1 MSLFES
7 IEKVK
12 LNNRQA
18 LQEVKDELI
27 QPSERKI
34 EGQKKIVSKAEKQ
47 ITRVKPGERVKQR
60 NIVKKFFS
68 TSDDPKVS
76 GDSSMRDIEGDPASK
91 KIRQE
96 IEKSTG
102 QKTREFTQKT
112 GVTVGNERLR
122 KDPLDTSVT
131 LPKTKHQKLRAQTT
145 GLQKKYQLKPDSRG
159 MVKPT
164 KAVVL
169 DRLTTNI
176 KKASTPPKPGA
187 KKDAVALQKFNQQ
200 IRKSKKYS
208 GNENAK
214 RVEKIVKRI
223 AKNQKI
229 DKTKAGLVQ
238 RMKDISYGKNPY
250 KKVFGSAN
258 LNLQKRYDKAM
269 LDMGGKTSERLK
281 PYQVKAIEREIAAKA
296 IKKPSK
302 TMTYLAPAGSGKPV
316 PLKTVQQQ
324 QQQQPQQGR
333 SRPNPNV
340 STETQQERARRL
352 RDRVNKGSGSRTT
365 NRHRTRTIYSPSKDE
380 LERIKSTLTKN
391 NRKSFG
397 DTLNKSRIL
406 TKVPEKEI
414 EKLTKVTQGNKLLNK
429 GFKSGTRGMTKANL
443 FTKLSRRIGTKGKI
457 GLALAGAALA
467 YQALKPKTK
476 TKTKTETPG
485 GGVPIPVNPSNFK
498 MVPASLKLGVK
509 QTKLPSPAIN
519 PSTNRQ
525 YTDAQG
531 GTSQN
536 KINRFVARSAQAK
549 R

>member
-1 MSLFES
+1 MSLFER
-7 IEKVK
+7 IKNKTITEVTDKEYK
-12 LNNRQA
+12 KA
-18 LQEVKDELI
+18 LQKDAEKSI
-27 QPSERKI
+27 SQ
-34 EGQKKIVSKAEKQ
+34 QKKLVKRAEQDPLLKV
-47 ITRVKPGERVKQR
+47 TKPKPGE
-60 NIVKKFFS
+60 VKKIKKIIKKFPGFDVS
-68 TSDDPKVS
+68 TGDDPKVS
-76 GDSSMRDIEGDPASK
+76 GTSSMRDIEGDPNSN
-91 KIRQE
+91 KIRKE

-102 QKTREFTQKT
+102 QKTRDFTQPSGT
-112 GVTVGNERLR
+112 VTPGNERLR
-122 KDPLDTSVT
+122 KDPLDSSITIKKPV
-131 LPKTKHQKLRAQTT
+131 TKHQKLRAQTT

-269 LDMGGKTSERLK
+269 LDMGGKTSKRLK
-281 PYQVKAIEREIAAKA
+281 PYEVKAIEREIAAKA

-324 QQQQPQQGR
+324 QQQQPQ
-333 SRPNPNV
+333 SRP
-340 STETQQERARRL
+340 STTTQQERARKL
-352 RDRVNKGSGSRTT
+352 RDRVNKG
-365 NRHRTRTIYSPSKDE
+365 NRRVFVNPSKKE
-380 LERIKSTLTKN
+380 IEKLTSTISTN
-391 NRKSFG
+391 TRKSFG
-397 DTLNKSRIL
+397 DTLNKSRVI
-406 TKVPEKEI
+406 TKIPEKEI

-429 GFKSGTRGMTKANL
+429 GFKTGTRGMTKANL
-443 FTKLSRRIGTKGKI
+443 FTKVSRRLGTKSKV

-467 YQALKPKTK
+467 YQAFKPNKTK
-476 TKTKTETPG
+476 TKTPPT
-485 GGVPIPVNPSNFK
+485 GGVPIPITSTPSKLLNAK
-498 MVPASLKLGVK
+498 ASLGTK
-509 QTKLPSPAIN
+509 QTKLPLDQRS
-519 PSTNRQ
+519 ST
-525 YTDAQG
+525 
-531 GTSQN
+531 QN
-536 KINRFVARSAQAK
+536 KVNRLVGGSALAK
-549 R
+549 N

>member
-27 QPSERKI
+27 QPSKGEIK
-34 EGQKKIVSKAEKQ
+34 GQKKLVKRVEKDPLLKV
-47 ITRVKPGERVKQR
+47 TKPKPGE
-60 NIVKKFFS
+60 VKKLKKIIKKFPGFDVP
-68 TSDDPKVS
+68 TGDDPKVS
-76 GDSSMRDIEGDPASK
+76 GTSSMRDIEGDPNAN
-91 KIRQE
+91 KIRKE

-102 QKTREFTQKT
+102 QKTRDFTQPSGT
-112 GVTVGNERLR
+112 VTPGNERLR
-122 KDPLDTSVT
+122 KDPLDSSITIKKPV
-131 LPKTKHQKLRAQTT
+131 TKHQKLRAQTT

-269 LDMGGKTSERLK
+269 LDMGGRTAKKTLK
-281 PYQVKAIEREIAAKA
+281 PYQVKAIQRDIAAKE
-296 IKKPSK
+296 IKKPTK

-316 PLKTVQQQ
+316 PLRTVQQQ
-324 QQQQPQQGR
+324 QQQQPQGGG

-340 STETQQERARRL
+340 STETQRERARKL
-352 RDRVNKGSGSRTT
+352 RDRVNKG
-365 NRHRTRTIYSPSKDE
+365 NRRVYVNPNRTRTLYTPSKDE
-380 LERIKSTLTKN
+380 LEKIKSTLTRN
-391 NRKSFG
+391 TRKSFG
-397 DTLNKSRIL
+397 DTL
-406 TKVPEKEI
+406 TKNQLYVPPTKELEKI
-414 EKLTKVTQGNKLLNK
+414 KVTQGNKLLNK
-429 GFKSGTRGMTKANL
+429 GFKTGTRGMTKANL
-443 FTKLSRRIGTKGKI
+443 FTKLSRRMGTKTKV

-467 YQALKPKTK
+467 YQAFKPNKTK
-476 TKTKTETPG
+476 TKTPPT
-485 GGVPIPVNPSNFK
+485 GGVPIPITSTPSKLLNAK
-498 MVPASLKLGVK
+498 ASLGTK
-509 QTKLPSPAIN
+509 QTKLPLDQRT
-519 PSTNRQ
+519 ST
-525 YTDAQG
+525 
-531 GTSQN
+531 QN
-536 KINRFVARSAQAK
+536 KVNRLVGGSALAK
-549 R
+549 S

>member
-27 QPSERKI
+27 QPSKGEIK
-34 EGQKKIVSKAEKQ
+34 GQKKLVKRVEKDPLLKV
-47 ITRVKPGERVKQR
+47 TKPKPGE
-60 NIVKKFFS
+60 VKKLKKIIKKFS
-68 TSDDPKVS
+68 GFDDPA
-76 GDSSMRDIEGDPASK
+76 GNQMRDIEGDKQSN
-91 KIRQE
+91 KIRKE

-131 LPKTKHQKLRAQTT
+131 LPKTKHEKLRAQTT

-269 LDMGGKTSERLK
+269 LDMGGRTSERLK
-281 PYQVKAIEREIAAKA
+281 PYQVKAIQRDIAAKE
-296 IKKPSK
+296 IKKPTK

-324 QQQQPQQGR
+324 QQQQPQ
-333 SRPNPNV
+333 SRP
-340 STETQQERARRL
+340 STTTQQERARKL
-352 RDRVNKGSGSRTT
+352 RDRVNKG
-365 NRHRTRTIYSPSKDE
+365 NRRVFVNPSKKE
-380 LERIKSTLTKN
+380 IEKLTSTISTN
-391 NRKSFG
+391 TRKSFG
-397 DTLNKSRIL
+397 DTLNKSRVI
-406 TKVPEKEI
+406 TKVPEKEL
-414 EKLTKVTQGNKLLNK
+414 EKLIPKGDKLTFGKGTINK
-429 GFKSGTRGMTKANL
+429 GFKTGTRGMTKANL
-443 FTKLSRRIGTKGKI
+443 FTKLSRRMGTKTKV

-467 YQALKPKTK
+467 YQAFKPNKTK
-476 TKTKTETPG
+476 TKTPPT
-485 GGVPIPVNPSNFK
+485 GGVPIPITSTPSKLLNAK
-498 MVPASLKLGVK
+498 ASLGTK
-509 QTKLPSPAIN
+509 QTKLPLDQRS
-519 PSTNRQ
+519 ST
-525 YTDAQG
+525 
-531 GTSQN
+531 QN
-536 KINRFVARSAQAK
+536 KVNRLVGGSALAK
-549 R
+549 S

>member
-27 QPSERKI
+27 QPSQRKI

-47 ITRVKPGERVKQR
+47 ITKPKPGEKKAARK
-60 NIVKKFFS
+60 IIKKFPGFDVP

-76 GDSSMRDIEGDPASK
+76 GTSSMRDIEGDPNASK
-91 KIRQE
+91 IRKE

-102 QKTREFTQKT
+102 QKTRDFTQPSGT
-112 GVTVGNERLR
+112 VTPGNERLR

-131 LPKTKHQKLRAQTT
+131 LPKTKHEKLRAQTT

-238 RMKDISYGKNPY
+238 RMKDVAYGKNPY

-269 LDMGGKTSERLK
+269 LDMGGRTVRKTLK
-281 PYQVKAIEREIAAKA
+281 PYEVKAIEREIAAKA

-324 QQQQPQQGR
+324 QQQQPQGGG

-340 STETQQERARRL
+340 STETQRERARRL

-365 NRHRTRTIYSPSKDE
+365 NRHRTRTNYSPSKDE
-380 LERIKSTLTKN
+380 LEKIKSTLSRNT
-391 NRKSFG
+391 RKSFG
-397 DTLNKSRIL
+397 DTL
-406 TKVPEKEI
+406 TKNQLYVPPTKELEKI
-414 EKLTKVTQGNKLLNK
+414 KVTQGNKLLNK

-443 FTKLSRRIGTKGKI
+443 FTKLSRRMGTKTKV

-467 YQALKPKTK
+467 YQAFKPNKTK
-476 TKTKTETPG
+476 TKTPPT
-485 GGVPIPVNPSNFK
+485 GGVPIPTTSTPSKLLNAK
-498 MVPASLKLGVK
+498 ASLGTK
-509 QTKLPSPAIN
+509 QTKLPLDQRT
-519 PSTNRQ
+519 ST
-525 YTDAQG
+525 
-531 GTSQN
+531 QN
-536 KINRFVARSAQAK
+536 KVNRLVGGSALAK
-549 R
+549 S

>member
-27 QPSERKI
+27 QPSQRKI

-47 ITRVKPGERVKQR
+47 ITKPKPGEKKAARK
-60 NIVKKFFS
+60 IIKKFPGFDV
-68 TSDDPKVS
+68 SDDPA
-76 GDSSMRDIEGDPASK
+76 GNQMRDIEGDKQSN
-91 KIRQE
+91 KIRKE

-122 KDPLDTSVT
+122 KDPLDASITIKKPV
-131 LPKTKHQKLRAQTT
+131 TKHEKLRAQTT

-238 RMKDISYGKNPY
+238 RMKDVAYGKNPY

-269 LDMGGKTSERLK
+269 LDMGGRTVRKTLK
-281 PYQVKAIEREIAAKA
+281 PYEVKAIEREIAAKA

-324 QQQQPQQGR
+324 QQQQPQGGG

-340 STETQQERARRL
+340 STETQRERARRL

-365 NRHRTRTIYSPSKDE
+365 NRHRTRTNYSPSKEE
-380 LERIKSTLTKN
+380 LEKIKSTLSRNT
-391 NRKSFG
+391 RKSFG
-397 DTLNKSRIL
+397 DTL
-406 TKVPEKEI
+406 TKNQLYVPPTKELEKI
-414 EKLTKVTQGNKLLNK
+414 KVTQGNKLLNK

-443 FTKLSRRIGTKGKI
+443 FTKLSRRMGTKTKV

-467 YQALKPKTK
+467 YQAFKPNKTK
-476 TKTKTETPG
+476 TKTPPT
-485 GGVPIPVNPSNFK
+485 GGVPIPTTSTPSKLLNAK
-498 MVPASLKLGVK
+498 ASLGTK
-509 QTKLPSPAIN
+509 QTKLPLDQRT
-519 PSTNRQ
+519 ST
-525 YTDAQG
+525 
-531 GTSQN
+531 QN
-536 KINRFVARSAQAK
+536 KVNRLVGGSALAK
-549 R
+549 S

>member
-1 MSLFES
+1 
-7 IEKVK
+7 
-12 LNNRQA
+12 
-18 LQEVKDELI
+18 
-27 QPSERKI
+27 
-34 EGQKKIVSKAEKQ
+34 
-47 ITRVKPGERVKQR
+47 
-60 NIVKKFFS
+60 
-68 TSDDPKVS
+68 
-76 GDSSMRDIEGDPASK
+76 
-91 KIRQE
+91 
-96 IEKSTG
+96 
-102 QKTREFTQKT
+102 
-112 GVTVGNERLR
+112 
-122 KDPLDTSVT
+122 
-131 LPKTKHQKLRAQTT
+131 
-145 GLQKKYQLKPDSRG
+145 

-187 KKDAVALQKFNQQ
+187 KKDAVALKKFNQQ

-269 LDMGGKTSERLK
+269 LDMGGKTSKRLK
-281 PYQVKAIEREIAAKA
+281 PYEVKAIEREIAAKE
-296 IKKPSK
+296 IKKPTK

-324 QQQQPQQGR
+324 QQQQPQQGS

-340 STETQQERARRL
+340 STETQRERARRL

-414 EKLTKVTQGNKLLNK
+414 EKLTTVTQGNKLLNK

-443 FTKLSRRIGTKGKI
+443 FTKLSRRMGTKTKV

-476 TKTKTETPG
+476 TKTKTQTPPT

-498 MVPASLKLGVK
+498 MVPASLKFGVK
-509 QTKLPSPAIN
+509 PTKLPLNQS
-519 PSTNRQ
+519 ST
-525 YTDAQG
+525 T
-531 GTSQN
+531 QN
-536 KINRFVARSAQAK
+536 KVNRFVAGSTLAK

>member
-27 QPSERKI
+27 QPSDRKI

-68 TSDDPKVS
+68 TADDPKVS

-102 QKTREFTQKT
+102 QKTRDFTQPSGT
-112 GVTVGNERLR
+112 VTPGNERLR
-122 KDPLDTSVT
+122 KDPLDTSITIKKPV
-131 LPKTKHQKLRAQTT
+131 TKHEKLRAQTT
-145 GLQKKYQLKPDSRG
+145 ALQKKYQLKPDSRG

-187 KKDAVALQKFNQQ
+187 KKDAAALQKFNQQ

-269 LDMGGKTSERLK
+269 LDMGGRTAKKTLK
-281 PYQVKAIEREIAAKA
+281 PYQVKAIQRDIAAKE
-296 IKKPSK
+296 IKKPTK

-324 QQQQPQQGR
+324 QQQQPQ
-333 SRPNPNV
+333 SRP
-340 STETQQERARRL
+340 STTTQQERARKL
-352 RDRVNKGSGSRTT
+352 RDRVNKG
-365 NRHRTRTIYSPSKDE
+365 NRRVFVNPSKKE
-380 LERIKSTLTKN
+380 IEKLTSTISTN
-391 NRKSFG
+391 TRKSFG
-397 DTLNKSRIL
+397 DTLNKSRVI
-406 TKVPEKEI
+406 TKVPEKEL
-414 EKLTKVTQGNKLLNK
+414 EKLIPKGDKLTFGKGTINK
-429 GFKSGTRGMTKANL
+429 GFKTGTRGMTKANL
-443 FTKLSRRIGTKGKI
+443 FTKLSRRMGTKTKV

-467 YQALKPKTK
+467 YQAFKPNKTK
-476 TKTKTETPG
+476 TKTPPT
-485 GGVPIPVNPSNFK
+485 GGVPIPITSTPSKLLNAK
-498 MVPASLKLGVK
+498 ASLGTK
-509 QTKLPSPAIN
+509 QTKLPLDQRS
-519 PSTNRQ
+519 ST
-525 YTDAQG
+525 
-531 GTSQN
+531 QN
-536 KINRFVARSAQAK
+536 KVNRLVGGSALAK
-549 R
+549 S

>member
-1 MSLFES
+1 MSQFES
-7 IEKVK
+7 IDKVLK
-12 LNNRQA
+12 KGRLD
-18 LQEVKDELI
+18 LQEK
-27 QPSERKI
+27 
-34 EGQKKIVSKAEKQ
+34 
-47 ITRVKPGERVKQR
+47 
-60 NIVKKFFS
+60 KKFSSSASSGNNNSNSNIS
-68 TSDDPKVS
+68 TSRRRIKKAISDLEATQPGFDDLNVADDPKVS
-76 GDSSMRDIEGDPASK
+76 GDSSMRDIERDPSSK

-112 GVTVGNERLR
+112 GVTAGNERLR
-122 KDPLDTSVT
+122 KDPLDTSITIKKPV
-131 LPKTKHQKLRAQTT
+131 TKHEKLRAQTT

-269 LDMGGKTSERLK
+269 LDMGGRTSERLK
-281 PYQVKAIEREIAAKA
+281 PYQVKAIQRDIAAKE
-296 IKKPSK
+296 IKKPTK

-324 QQQQPQQGR
+324 QQQQPQ
-333 SRPNPNV
+333 SRP
-340 STETQQERARRL
+340 STTTQQERARKL
-352 RDRVNKGSGSRTT
+352 RDRVNKG
-365 NRHRTRTIYSPSKDE
+365 NRRVFVNPSKKE
-380 LERIKSTLTKN
+380 IEKLTSTISTN
-391 NRKSFG
+391 TRKSFG
-397 DTLNKSRIL
+397 DTLNKSRVI
-406 TKVPEKEI
+406 TKVPDKEL
-414 EKLTKVTQGNKLLNK
+414 EKLIPKGDKLTFGKGTINK
-429 GFKSGTRGMTKANL
+429 GFKTGTRGMTKANL
-443 FTKLSRRIGTKGKI
+443 FTKLSRRLGTKTKV

-467 YQALKPKTK
+467 YQAFKPNKTK
-476 TKTKTETPG
+476 TKTPPT
-485 GGVPIPVNPSNFK
+485 GGVPIPTTSTPSKLLNAK
-498 MVPASLKLGVK
+498 ASLGTK
-509 QTKLPSPAIN
+509 QTKLPLDQRT
-519 PSTNRQ
+519 ST
-525 YTDAQG
+525 
-531 GTSQN
+531 QN
-536 KINRFVARSAQAK
+536 KVNRLVGGSALAK
-549 R
+549 S

>member
-27 QPSERKI
+27 QPSDRKI

-47 ITRVKPGERVKQR
+47 ITKPKPGEKKAARK
-60 NIVKKFFS
+60 IIKKFPGFDV
-68 TSDDPKVS
+68 SDDPA
-76 GDSSMRDIEGDPASK
+76 GNQMRDIEGDKQSN
-91 KIRQE
+91 KIRKE

-112 GVTVGNERLR
+112 GVTAGNERLR

-131 LPKTKHQKLRAQTT
+131 LPKTKHEKLRAQTT

-187 KKDAVALQKFNQQ
+187 KKDAAALKKFNQQ

-238 RMKDISYGKNPY
+238 RMKDVAYGKNPY

-269 LDMGGKTSERLK
+269 LDMGGRTAKKTLK

-324 QQQQPQQGR
+324 QQQQPQ
-333 SRPNPNV
+333 S
-340 STETQQERARRL
+340 STSTLTQRERARRL

-365 NRHRTRTIYSPSKDE
+365 NRHRTRTNYSPSKEE
-380 LERIKSTLTKN
+380 LEKIKSTLSRNT
-391 NRKSFG
+391 RKSFG
-397 DTLNKSRIL
+397 DTL
-406 TKVPEKEI
+406 TKNQLYVPPTKELEKI
-414 EKLTKVTQGNKLLNK
+414 KVTQGNKLLNK

-443 FTKLSRRIGTKGKI
+443 FTKLSRRMGTKTKV

-467 YQALKPKTK
+467 YQAFKPNKTK
-476 TKTKTETPG
+476 TKTPPT
-485 GGVPIPVNPSNFK
+485 GGVPIPTTSTPSKLLNAK
-498 MVPASLKLGVK
+498 ASLGTK
-509 QTKLPSPAIN
+509 QTKLPLDQRT
-519 PSTNRQ
+519 ST
-525 YTDAQG
+525 
-531 GTSQN
+531 QN
-536 KINRFVARSAQAK
+536 KVNRLVGGSALAK
-549 R
+549 S

>member
-68 TSDDPKVS
+68 TADDPKVS

-131 LPKTKHQKLRAQTT
+131 LPKTKHEKLRAITT
-145 GLQKKYQLKPDSRG
+145 GRQKKYQLKPDSRG

-187 KKDAVALQKFNQQ
+187 KKDAVALKKFNQQ

-269 LDMGGKTSERLK
+269 LDMGGKTSKRLK
-281 PYQVKAIEREIAAKA
+281 PYEVKAIEREIAAKA

-302 TMTYLAPAGSGKPV
+302 TMTYLSPAGSGKPV

-324 QQQQPQQGR
+324 QQQQPQGGG

-340 STETQQERARRL
+340 STETQRERARRL
-352 RDRVNKGSGSRTT
+352 RDRVNKG
-365 NRHRTRTIYSPSKDE
+365 NRRVYVNPNRTRTLYTPSKDE
-380 LERIKSTLTKN
+380 LEKIKSTLTKN

-429 GFKSGTRGMTKANL
+429 GFKTGTRGMTKANL
-443 FTKLSRRIGTKGKI
+443 FTKLSRRLGTKTKI

-467 YQALKPKTK
+467 YQALKPNKTK
-476 TKTKTETPG
+476 TKTKTPGG
-485 GGVPIPVNPSNFK
+485 GGVPIPITSTPSKLLNAK
-498 MVPASLKLGVK
+498 ASLGTK
-509 QTKLPSPAIN
+509 QTKLPLDQRS
-519 PSTNRQ
+519 ST
-525 YTDAQG
+525 
-531 GTSQN
+531 QN
-536 KINRFVARSAQAK
+536 KVNRLVGGSALAK
-549 R
+549 S

>member
-27 QPSERKI
+27 QPSKGEIK
-34 EGQKKIVSKAEKQ
+34 GQKKLVKRVEKDPLLKV
-47 ITRVKPGERVKQR
+47 TKPKPGE
-60 NIVKKFFS
+60 VKKLKKIIKKFPGFDVP
-68 TSDDPKVS
+68 TGDDPKVS
-76 GDSSMRDIEGDPASK
+76 GTSSMRDIEGDPNAN
-91 KIRQE
+91 KIRKE

-102 QKTREFTQKT
+102 QKTRDFTQPSGT
-112 GVTVGNERLR
+112 VTPGNERLR
-122 KDPLDTSVT
+122 KDPLDSSITIKKPV
-131 LPKTKHQKLRAQTT
+131 TKHQKLRAQTT

-269 LDMGGKTSERLK
+269 LDMGGRTAKKTLK
-281 PYQVKAIEREIAAKA
+281 PYQVKAIQRDIAAKE
-296 IKKPSK
+296 IKKPTK

-316 PLKTVQQQ
+316 PLRTVQQQ
-324 QQQQPQQGR
+324 QQQQPQGGG

-340 STETQQERARRL
+340 STETQRERARRL
-352 RDRVNKGSGSRTT
+352 RDRVNKGNRRVYVNT
-365 NRHRTRTIYSPSKDE
+365 NRTRTYTPSKDE
-380 LERIKSTLTKN
+380 LEKIKSTLTRN
-391 NRKSFG
+391 TRKSFG
-397 DTLNKSRIL
+397 DTL
-406 TKVPEKEI
+406 TKNQLYVPPTKEL
-414 EKLTKVTQGNKLLNK
+414 EKLKVTQGNKLLNK
-429 GFKSGTRGMTKANL
+429 GFKTGTRGMTKANL
-443 FTKLSRRIGTKGKI
+443 FTKLSRRMGTKTKV

-467 YQALKPKTK
+467 YQAFKPNKTK
-476 TKTKTETPG
+476 TKTPPT
-485 GGVPIPVNPSNFK
+485 GGVPIPITSTPSKLLNAK
-498 MVPASLKLGVK
+498 ASLGTK
-509 QTKLPSPAIN
+509 QTKLPLDQRS
-519 PSTNRQ
+519 ST
-525 YTDAQG
+525 
-531 GTSQN
+531 QN
-536 KINRFVARSAQAK
+536 KVNRLVGGSALAK
-549 R
+549 S

>member
-27 QPSERKI
+27 QPSKGEIKA
-34 EGQKKIVSKAEKQ
+34 QKKLVKRVEKDPLLKV
-47 ITRVKPGERVKQR
+47 TKPKPGE
-60 NIVKKFFS
+60 VKKLKKIIKKFPGFDV
-68 TSDDPKVS
+68 SDDPA
-76 GDSSMRDIEGDPASK
+76 GNQMRDIEGDKQSN
-91 KIRQE
+91 KIRKE

-131 LPKTKHQKLRAQTT
+131 LPKTKHEKLRAQTT

-269 LDMGGKTSERLK
+269 LDMGGRTSERLK
-281 PYQVKAIEREIAAKA
+281 PYQVKAIQRDIAAKE
-296 IKKPSK
+296 IKKPTK

-324 QQQQPQQGR
+324 QQQQPQQGS

-340 STETQQERARRL
+340 STETQRERARKL

-365 NRHRTRTIYSPSKDE
+365 NRHRTRTNYSPSKDE
-380 LERIKSTLTKN
+380 LEKIKSTLTKN

-397 DTLNKSRIL
+397 DTL
-406 TKVPEKEI
+406 TKNQLYVPPTKELEKI
-414 EKLTKVTQGNKLLNK
+414 KVTQGNKLIDK
-429 GFKSGTRGMTKANL
+429 GLKTGKRGMTKANL
-443 FTKLSRRIGTKGKI
+443 FTKLSRRMGTKTKV

-467 YQALKPKTK
+467 YQAFKPNKTK
-476 TKTKTETPG
+476 TKTPPT
-485 GGVPIPVNPSNFK
+485 GGVPIPITSTPSKLLNAK
-498 MVPASLKLGVK
+498 ASLGTK
-509 QTKLPSPAIN
+509 QTKLPLDQRS
-519 PSTNRQ
+519 ST
-525 YTDAQG
+525 
-531 GTSQN
+531 QN
-536 KINRFVARSAQAK
+536 KVNRLVGGSALAK
-549 R
+549 S

>member
-1 MSLFES
+1 MSLFER
-7 IEKVK
+7 IKNKTITEVTDKEYEKE
-12 LNNRQA
+12 
-18 LQEVKDELI
+18 LQKDAKKSVA
-27 QPSERKI
+27 Q
-34 EGQKKIVSKAEKQ
+34 QKKFVKRAEQDPLLKV
-47 ITRVKPGERVKQR
+47 TKPKPGE
-60 NIVKKFFS
+60 VKKIKKIIKKFPGFDVS
-68 TSDDPKVS
+68 TGDDPKVS

-91 KIRQE
+91 KIRNE

-112 GVTVGNERLR
+112 GVTAGNERLR
-122 KDPLDTSVT
+122 KDPLDTSITIKKPV
-131 LPKTKHQKLRAQTT
+131 TKHQKLRAQTT

-187 KKDAVALQKFNQQ
+187 KKDAVALKKFNQQ

-269 LDMGGKTSERLK
+269 LDMGGRTARKTLK
-281 PYQVKAIEREIAAKA
+281 PYEVQTLKRQIAAKE

-324 QQQQPQQGR
+324 QQQQPQ
-333 SRPNPNV
+333 S
-340 STETQQERARRL
+340 STSTLTQRERARRL
-352 RDRVNKGSGSRTT
+352 RDRVNKGRRRVFVNPSRKDIEKLTSTIST
-365 NRHRTRTIYSPSKDE
+365 N
-380 LERIKSTLTKN
+380 TK
-391 NRKSFG
+391 KSFG
-397 DTLNKSRIL
+397 DTLNKSRVI
-406 TKVPEKEI
+406 TKIPEKEI
-414 EKLTKVTQGNKLLNK
+414 EKLTKVTQGNKLVNQ
-429 GFKSGTRGMTKANL
+429 GFKTGKQGMKKLNL
-443 FTKLSRRIGTKGKI
+443 FTKLSRRMGTKTKV

-467 YQALKPKTK
+467 YQAFKPNKTK
-476 TKTKTETPG
+476 TKTPPT
-485 GGVPIPVNPSNFK
+485 GGVPIPTTSTPSKLLNAK
-498 MVPASLKLGVK
+498 ASLGTK
-509 QTKLPSPAIN
+509 QTKLPLDQRT
-519 PSTNRQ
+519 ST
-525 YTDAQG
+525 
-531 GTSQN
+531 QN
-536 KINRFVARSAQAK
+536 KVNRLVGGSALAK
-549 R
+549 S

>member
-27 QPSERKI
+27 QPSKGEIK
-34 EGQKKIVSKAEKQ
+34 GQKKLVKRVEKDPLLKV
-47 ITRVKPGERVKQR
+47 TKPKPGEVKQLKK
-60 NIVKKFFS
+60 IIKKFPGFDVP
-68 TSDDPKVS
+68 TGDDPKVS

-91 KIRQE
+91 KIRNE

-187 KKDAVALQKFNQQ
+187 KKDAVALKKFNQQ

-238 RMKDISYGKNPY
+238 RQKDIAYGKNPY
-250 KKVFGSAN
+250 KKVFGSTN

-324 QQQQPQQGR
+324 QQQQPQQG
-333 SRPNPNV
+333 PNV
-340 STETQQERARRL
+340 STETQRERARRL

-365 NRHRTRTIYSPSKDE
+365 NRHRTRTNYSPSKDE

-397 DTLNKSRIL
+397 DTLNKSRVI
-406 TKVPEKEI
+406 TQVPEKEI
-414 EKLTKVTQGNKLLNK
+414 AKKLTTVTQGNKLLNK
-429 GFKSGTRGMTKANL
+429 GFKTGTRGMTKANL
-443 FTKLSRRIGTKGKI
+443 FTKVSRRLGTKSKV
-457 GLALAGAALA
+457 GLALAGGLLL
-467 YQALKPKTK
+467 YQTLKPNKTK
-476 TKTKTETPG
+476 TKTKTPPT
-485 GGVPIPVNPSNFK
+485 GGVPIPTTSTPSKLLNAK
-498 MVPASLKLGVK
+498 ASLGTK
-509 QTKLPSPAIN
+509 QTKLPLDQRT
-519 PSTNRQ
+519 ST
-525 YTDAQG
+525 
-531 GTSQN
+531 QN
-536 KINRFVARSAQAK
+536 KVNRLVGGSALAK
-549 R
+549 S

>member
-27 QPSERKI
+27 QPSKGEIK
-34 EGQKKIVSKAEKQ
+34 GQKKLVKRVEKDPLLKV
-47 ITRVKPGERVKQR
+47 TKPKPGE
-60 NIVKKFFS
+60 VKKLKKIIKKFPGFDVP
-68 TSDDPKVS
+68 TGDDPKVS
-76 GDSSMRDIEGDPASK
+76 GTSSMRDIEGDPNAN
-91 KIRQE
+91 KIRKE

-102 QKTREFTQKT
+102 QKTRDFTQPSGT
-112 GVTVGNERLR
+112 VTPGNERLR
-122 KDPLDTSVT
+122 KDPLDSSITIKKPV
-131 LPKTKHQKLRAQTT
+131 TKHQKLRAQTT

-269 LDMGGKTSERLK
+269 LDMGGRTAKKTLK
-281 PYQVKAIEREIAAKA
+281 PYQVKAIQRDIAAKE
-296 IKKPSK
+296 IKKPTK

-324 QQQQPQQGR
+324 QQQQPQGGG

-340 STETQQERARRL
+340 STETQRERARRL
-352 RDRVNKGSGSRTT
+352 RDRVNKGNRRVYVNT
-365 NRHRTRTIYSPSKDE
+365 NRTRTYTPSKDE
-380 LERIKSTLTKN
+380 LEKIKSTLTRN
-391 NRKSFG
+391 TRKSFG
-397 DTLNKSRIL
+397 DTL
-406 TKVPEKEI
+406 TKNQLYVPPTKEL
-414 EKLTKVTQGNKLLNK
+414 EKLKVTQGNKLLNK
-429 GFKSGTRGMTKANL
+429 GFKTGTRGMTKANL
-443 FTKLSRRIGTKGKI
+443 FTKLSRRMGTKTKV

-467 YQALKPKTK
+467 YQAFKPNKTK
-476 TKTKTETPG
+476 TKTPPT
-485 GGVPIPVNPSNFK
+485 GGVPIPITSTPSKLLNAK
-498 MVPASLKLGVK
+498 ASLGTK
-509 QTKLPSPAIN
+509 QTKLPLDQRT
-519 PSTNRQ
+519 ST
-525 YTDAQG
+525 
-531 GTSQN
+531 QN
-536 KINRFVARSAQAK
+536 KVNRLVGGSALAK
-549 R
+549 S

>member
-27 QPSERKI
+27 QPSQRKI

-47 ITRVKPGERVKQR
+47 ITKPKPGEKKAARK
-60 NIVKKFFS
+60 IIKKFPGFDV
-68 TSDDPKVS
+68 SDDPA
-76 GDSSMRDIEGDPASK
+76 GNQMRDIEGDKQSN
-91 KIRQE
+91 KIRKE

-112 GVTVGNERLR
+112 GVTAGNERLR

-131 LPKTKHQKLRAQTT
+131 LPKTKHEKLRAQTT

-238 RMKDISYGKNPY
+238 RMKDVAYGKNPY

-269 LDMGGKTSERLK
+269 LDMGGRTVRKTLK
-281 PYQVKAIEREIAAKA
+281 PYEVKAIEREIAAKA

-324 QQQQPQQGR
+324 QQQQPQGGG

-340 STETQQERARRL
+340 STETQRERARRL

-365 NRHRTRTIYSPSKDE
+365 NRHRTRTNYSPSKDE
-380 LERIKSTLTKN
+380 LEKIKSTLSRNT
-391 NRKSFG
+391 RKSFG
-397 DTLNKSRIL
+397 DTL
-406 TKVPEKEI
+406 TKNQLYVPPTKELEKI
-414 EKLTKVTQGNKLLNK
+414 KVTQGNKLLNK

-443 FTKLSRRIGTKGKI
+443 FTKLSRRMGTKTKV

-467 YQALKPKTK
+467 YQAFKPNKTK
-476 TKTKTETPG
+476 TKTPPT
-485 GGVPIPVNPSNFK
+485 GGVPIPTTSTPSKLLNAK
-498 MVPASLKLGVK
+498 ASLGTK
-509 QTKLPSPAIN
+509 QTKLPLDQRT
-519 PSTNRQ
+519 ST
-525 YTDAQG
+525 
-531 GTSQN
+531 QN
-536 KINRFVARSAQAK
+536 KVNRLVGGSALAK
-549 R
+549 S

>member
-27 QPSERKI
+27 QPSQRKI

-47 ITRVKPGERVKQR
+47 ITKPKPGEKKAARK
-60 NIVKKFFS
+60 IIKKFPGFDV
-68 TSDDPKVS
+68 SDDPA
-76 GDSSMRDIEGDPASK
+76 GNQMRDIEGDKQSN
-91 KIRQE
+91 KIRKE

-112 GVTVGNERLR
+112 GVTAGNERLR

-131 LPKTKHQKLRAQTT
+131 LPKTKHEKLRAQTT

-176 KKASTPPKPGA
+176 KRASTPPKPGA

-238 RMKDISYGKNPY
+238 RMKDVAYGKNPY

-269 LDMGGKTSERLK
+269 LDMGGRTVRKTLK
-281 PYQVKAIEREIAAKA
+281 PYEVKAIEREIAAKA

-324 QQQQPQQGR
+324 QQQQPQGGG

-340 STETQQERARRL
+340 STETQRERARRL

-365 NRHRTRTIYSPSKDE
+365 NRHRTRTNYSPSKDE
-380 LERIKSTLTKN
+380 LEKIKSTLSRNT
-391 NRKSFG
+391 RKSFG
-397 DTLNKSRIL
+397 DTL
-406 TKVPEKEI
+406 TKNQLYVPPTKELEKI
-414 EKLTKVTQGNKLLNK
+414 KVTQGNKLLNK

-443 FTKLSRRIGTKGKI
+443 FTKLSRRMGTKTKV

-467 YQALKPKTK
+467 YQAFKPNKTK
-476 TKTKTETPG
+476 TKTPPT
-485 GGVPIPVNPSNFK
+485 GGVPIPTTSTPSKLLNAK
-498 MVPASLKLGVK
+498 ASLGTK
-509 QTKLPSPAIN
+509 QTKLPLDQRT
-519 PSTNRQ
+519 ST
-525 YTDAQG
+525 
-531 GTSQN
+531 QN
-536 KINRFVARSAQAK
+536 KVNRLVGGSALAK
-549 R
+549 S

>member
-34 EGQKKIVSKAEKQ
+34 KGQKKIVSKAEKQ
-47 ITRVKPGERVKQR
+47 ITKPKPGEKKAARK
-60 NIVKKFFS
+60 IIKKFPGFDV
-68 TSDDPKVS
+68 SDDPA
-76 GDSSMRDIEGDPASK
+76 GNQMRDIEGDKQSN
-91 KIRQE
+91 KIRKE

-112 GVTVGNERLR
+112 GVTAGNERLR

-131 LPKTKHQKLRAQTT
+131 LPKTKHEKLRAQTT

-238 RMKDISYGKNPY
+238 RMKDVAYGKNPY

-269 LDMGGKTSERLK
+269 LDMGGRTVRKTLK
-281 PYQVKAIEREIAAKA
+281 PYEVKAIEREIAAKA

-324 QQQQPQQGR
+324 QQQQPQGGG

-340 STETQQERARRL
+340 STETQRERARRL

-365 NRHRTRTIYSPSKDE
+365 NRHRTRTNYSPSKDE
-380 LERIKSTLTKN
+380 LEKIKSTLSRNT
-391 NRKSFG
+391 RKSFG
-397 DTLNKSRIL
+397 DTL
-406 TKVPEKEI
+406 TKNQLYVPPTKELEKI
-414 EKLTKVTQGNKLLNK
+414 KVTQGNKLLNK

-443 FTKLSRRIGTKGKI
+443 FTKLSRRMGTKTKV

-467 YQALKPKTK
+467 YQAFKPNKTK
-476 TKTKTETPG
+476 TKTPPT
-485 GGVPIPVNPSNFK
+485 GGVPIPTTSTPSKLLNAR
-498 MVPASLKLGVK
+498 ASLGTK
-509 QTKLPSPAIN
+509 QTKLPLDQRT
-519 PSTNRQ
+519 ST
-525 YTDAQG
+525 
-531 GTSQN
+531 QN
-536 KINRFVARSAQAK
+536 KVNRLVGGSALAK
-549 R
+549 S

>member
-76 GDSSMRDIEGDPASK
+76 GDSSMRDIEGDKQSN

-96 IEKSTG
+96 IERSTG
-102 QKTREFTQKT
+102 QKTRDFTQPPGT
-112 GVTVGNERLR
+112 VTPGNERLR
-122 KDPLDTSVT
+122 KDPLDTSITKPV
-131 LPKTKHQKLRAQTT
+131 TKHQKLRAQTT

-238 RMKDISYGKNPY
+238 RQKDIAYGKNPY
-250 KKVFGSAN
+250 KKVFGSTN

-269 LDMGGKTSERLK
+269 LDMGGKTARKTLK
-281 PYQVKAIEREIAAKA
+281 PYEVQTLKRQIAAKE
-296 IKKPSK
+296 IKKPTK

-324 QQQQPQQGR
+324 QQQQPQ
-333 SRPNPNV
+333 SRP
-340 STETQQERARRL
+340 STTTQQERARKL
-352 RDRVNKGSGSRTT
+352 RDRVNKG
-365 NRHRTRTIYSPSKDE
+365 NRRVFVNPSKKE
-380 LERIKSTLTKN
+380 IEKLTSTISTNTK
-391 NRKSFG
+391 KSFG
-397 DTLNKSRIL
+397 DTL
-406 TKVPEKEI
+406 TKNRLYVPPTKELEKI
-414 EKLTKVTQGNKLLNK
+414 KVTQGNKLLNK

-498 MVPASLKLGVK
+498 MVPASLKFGVK

-536 KINRFVARSAQAK
+536 KINRFVARSTQAK

>member
-27 QPSERKI
+27 QPSQRKI

-47 ITRVKPGERVKQR
+47 ITKPKPGEKKAARK
-60 NIVKKFFS
+60 IIKKFPGFDV
-68 TSDDPKVS
+68 SDDPA
-76 GDSSMRDIEGDPASK
+76 GNQMRDIEGDKQSN
-91 KIRQE
+91 KIRKE

-112 GVTVGNERLR
+112 GVTAGNERLR

-131 LPKTKHQKLRAQTT
+131 LPKTKHEKLRAQTT

-238 RMKDISYGKNPY
+238 RMKDVAYGKNPY

-269 LDMGGKTSERLK
+269 LDMGGRKSERLK
-281 PYQVKAIEREIAAKA
+281 PYQVKAIQRDIAAKE
-296 IKKPSK
+296 IKKPTK

-324 QQQQPQQGR
+324 QQQQPQGGG

-340 STETQQERARRL
+340 STETQRERARRL

-365 NRHRTRTIYSPSKDE
+365 NRHRTRTNYSPSKDE
-380 LERIKSTLTKN
+380 LEKIKSTLSRNT
-391 NRKSFG
+391 RKSFG
-397 DTLNKSRIL
+397 DTLNKSRVI
-406 TKVPEKEI
+406 TQVPEKEI
-414 EKLTKVTQGNKLLNK
+414 AKKLTTVTQGNKLIDQ
-429 GFKSGTRGMTKANL
+429 GFKTGKRGMTKANL
-443 FTKLSRRIGTKGKI
+443 FTKLSRRMGTKTKV

-467 YQALKPKTK
+467 YQAFKPNKTK
-476 TKTKTETPG
+476 TKTPPT
-485 GGVPIPVNPSNFK
+485 GGVPIPTTSTPSKLLNAK
-498 MVPASLKLGVK
+498 ASLGTK
-509 QTKLPSPAIN
+509 QTKLPLDQRT
-519 PSTNRQ
+519 ST
-525 YTDAQG
+525 
-531 GTSQN
+531 QN
-536 KINRFVARSAQAK
+536 KVNRLVGGSALAK
-549 R
+549 S

>member
-27 QPSERKI
+27 QPSKGEIK
-34 EGQKKIVSKAEKQ
+34 GQKKLVKRAEQDPLLKV
-47 ITRVKPGERVKQR
+47 TKPKPGE
-60 NIVKKFFS
+60 VKKIKKIIKKFPGFDVS
-68 TSDDPKVS
+68 TGDDPKVS
-76 GDSSMRDIEGDPASK
+76 GTSSMRDIEGDPDSK

-102 QKTREFTQKT
+102 QKTRDFTQPSGT
-112 GVTVGNERLR
+112 VTPGNERLR
-122 KDPLDTSVT
+122 KDPLDTSVK
-131 LPKTKHQKLRAQTT
+131 LPKTKHEKLRAQTT

-176 KKASTPPKPGA
+176 KRASTPPKPGA
-187 KKDAVALQKFNQQ
+187 KKDAVALKKFNQQ

-238 RMKDISYGKNPY
+238 RMKDVAYGKNPY

-269 LDMGGKTSERLK
+269 LDMGGRTVRKTLK
-281 PYQVKAIEREIAAKA
+281 PYEVKAIEREIAAKA

-324 QQQQPQQGR
+324 QQQQPQGGG

-340 STETQQERARRL
+340 STETQRERARRL

-365 NRHRTRTIYSPSKDE
+365 NRHRTRTNYSPSKEE
-380 LERIKSTLTKN
+380 LEKIKSTLSRNT
-391 NRKSFG
+391 RKSFG
-397 DTLNKSRIL
+397 DTL
-406 TKVPEKEI
+406 TKNQLYVPPTKELEKI
-414 EKLTKVTQGNKLLNK
+414 KVTQGNKLLNK

-443 FTKLSRRIGTKGKI
+443 FTKLSRRMGTKTKV

-467 YQALKPKTK
+467 YQAFKPNKTK
-476 TKTKTETPG
+476 TKTPPT
-485 GGVPIPVNPSNFK
+485 GGVPIPTTSTPSKLLNAK
-498 MVPASLKLGVK
+498 ASLGTK
-509 QTKLPSPAIN
+509 QTKLPLDQRT
-519 PSTNRQ
+519 ST
-525 YTDAQG
+525 
-531 GTSQN
+531 QN
-536 KINRFVARSAQAK
+536 KVNRLVGGSALAK
-549 R
+549 S

>member
-1 MSLFES
+1 MSLFDS

-18 LQEVKDELI
+18 LQEVKDDMI
-27 QPSERKI
+27 QPSKRKI
-34 EGQKKIVSKAEKQ
+34 EGQKKIVSKTEKQ
-47 ITRVKPGERVKQR
+47 VTRVKPGERVKQR
-60 NIVKKFFS
+60 NIVKKFLNVA
-68 TSDDPKVS
+68 DDPKVS
-76 GDSSMRDIEGDPASK
+76 GESSMRDIESDKQSN

-96 IEKSTG
+96 IERSTG
-102 QKTREFTQKT
+102 QKTRDFTQKAGT
-112 GVTVGNERLR
+112 VTPGNEGLR
-122 KDPLDTSVT
+122 KDPLDSSIKTPV
-131 LPKTKHQKLRAQTT
+131 TKHQKLRAQTT

-164 KAVVL
+164 KAVVV

-187 KKDAVALQKFNQQ
+187 KKDAVALKKFNQQ

-214 RVEKIVKRI
+214 RVEKIVKRV

-238 RMKDISYGKNPY
+238 RMKDVSYGKNPY
-250 KKVFGSAN
+250 KKVFGSPN

-269 LDMGGKTSERLK
+269 LDMGGKTSKRLK
-281 PYQVKAIEREIAAKA
+281 PYEVKTLKRQIAAQP
-296 IKKPSK
+296 KPK
-302 TMTYLAPAGSGKPV
+302 TMTYLAPAGSGKPI

-324 QQQQPQQGR
+324 QQQQPQGGG
-333 SRPNPNV
+333 SRTRTKPEIIKP
-340 STETQQERARRL
+340 L
-352 RDRVNKGSGSRTT
+352 RDRVNKG
-365 NRHRTRTIYSPSKDE
+365 NRRVFVNPSK
-380 LERIKSTLTKN
+380 
-391 NRKSFG
+391 
-397 DTLNKSRIL
+397 
-406 TKVPEKEI
+406 KEI
-414 EKLTKVTQGNKLLNK
+414 EKLTSTINTNTKKSFSNTLNKSRVITKVPDKELEKLIPKGDKLTFGKGTINK
-429 GFKSGTRGMTKANL
+429 GFKTGTKGMTKANL
-443 FTKLSRRIGTKGKI
+443 FTKLSRRLGTKGKV

-467 YQALKPKTK
+467 YQAFKPNKTK
-476 TKTKTETPG
+476 TKTPPS

-498 MVPASLKLGVK
+498 MVPADLKLGIK

-519 PSTNRQ
+519 PSTNKQ
-525 YTDAQG
+525 FTDAQG

-536 KINRFVARSAQAK
+536 KVNRFIGRTAQSK

>member
-27 QPSERKI
+27 QPSQRKI

-47 ITRVKPGERVKQR
+47 ITKPKPGEKKAARK
-60 NIVKKFFS
+60 IIKKFPGFDV
-68 TSDDPKVS
+68 SDDPA
-76 GDSSMRDIEGDPASK
+76 GNQMRDIEGDKQSN
-91 KIRQE
+91 KIRKE

-112 GVTVGNERLR
+112 GVTAGNERLR

-131 LPKTKHQKLRAQTT
+131 LPKTKHEKLRAQTT

-238 RMKDISYGKNPY
+238 RMKDVAYGKNPY

-269 LDMGGKTSERLK
+269 LDMGGRTVRKTLK
-281 PYQVKAIEREIAAKA
+281 PYEVKAIEREIAAKA

-324 QQQQPQQGR
+324 QQQQPQGGG

-340 STETQQERARRL
+340 STETQRERARRL

-365 NRHRTRTIYSPSKDE
+365 NRHRTRTNYSPSKEE
-380 LERIKSTLTKN
+380 LEKIKSTLSRNT
-391 NRKSFG
+391 RKSFG
-397 DTLNKSRIL
+397 DTL
-406 TKVPEKEI
+406 TKNQLYVPPTKELEKI
-414 EKLTKVTQGNKLLNK
+414 KVTQGNKLLNK

-443 FTKLSRRIGTKGKI
+443 FTKLSRRMGTKTKV

-467 YQALKPKTK
+467 YQAFKPNKTK
-476 TKTKTETPG
+476 TKTPPT
-485 GGVPIPVNPSNFK
+485 GGVPIPTTSTPSKLLNAK
-498 MVPASLKLGVK
+498 ASLGTK
-509 QTKLPSPAIN
+509 QTKLPLDQRT
-519 PSTNRQ
+519 ST
-525 YTDAQG
+525 
-531 GTSQN
+531 QN
-536 KINRFVARSAQAK
+536 KVNRLVGGSALAK
-549 R
+549 S

>member
-27 QPSERKI
+27 QPSDRKI

-68 TSDDPKVS
+68 TGDDPKVS
-76 GDSSMRDIEGDPASK
+76 GDSSMRDIEGDPNAN
-91 KIRQE
+91 KIRKE

-102 QKTREFTQKT
+102 QKTRDFTQPSGT
-112 GVTVGNERLR
+112 VTPGNERLR
-122 KDPLDTSVT
+122 KDPLDSSITIKKPV
-131 LPKTKHQKLRAQTT
+131 TKHQKLRAQTT

-269 LDMGGKTSERLK
+269 LDMGGRTAKKTLK
-281 PYQVKAIEREIAAKA
+281 PYQVKAIQRDIAAKE
-296 IKKPSK
+296 IKKPTK

-316 PLKTVQQQ
+316 PLRTVQQQ
-324 QQQQPQQGR
+324 QQQQPQGGG

-340 STETQQERARRL
+340 STETQRERARRL
-352 RDRVNKGSGSRTT
+352 RDRVNKGNRRVYVNT
-365 NRHRTRTIYSPSKDE
+365 NRTRTYTPSKDE
-380 LERIKSTLTKN
+380 LEKIKSTLTRN
-391 NRKSFG
+391 TRKSFG
-397 DTLNKSRIL
+397 DTL
-406 TKVPEKEI
+406 TKNQLYVPPTKELEKI
-414 EKLTKVTQGNKLLNK
+414 KVTQGNKLLNK
-429 GFKSGTRGMTKANL
+429 GFKTGTRGMTKANL
-443 FTKLSRRIGTKGKI
+443 FTKLSRRMGTKTKV

-467 YQALKPKTK
+467 YQAFKPNKTK
-476 TKTKTETPG
+476 TKTPPT
-485 GGVPIPVNPSNFK
+485 GGVPIPITSTPSKLLNAK
-498 MVPASLKLGVK
+498 ASLGTK
-509 QTKLPSPAIN
+509 QTKLPLDQRS
-519 PSTNRQ
+519 ST
-525 YTDAQG
+525 
-531 GTSQN
+531 QN
-536 KINRFVARSAQAK
+536 KVNRLVGGSALAK
-549 R
+549 S

>member
-27 QPSERKI
+27 QPSQRKI

-47 ITRVKPGERVKQR
+47 ITKPKPGEKKAARK
-60 NIVKKFFS
+60 IIKKFPGFDV
-68 TSDDPKVS
+68 SDDPA
-76 GDSSMRDIEGDPASK
+76 GNQMRDIEGDKQSN
-91 KIRQE
+91 KIRKE

-112 GVTVGNERLR
+112 GVTAGNERLR

-131 LPKTKHQKLRAQTT
+131 LPKTKHEKLRAQTT

-238 RMKDISYGKNPY
+238 RMKDVAYGKNPY

-269 LDMGGKTSERLK
+269 LDMGGRTAKKTLK
-281 PYQVKAIEREIAAKA
+281 PYQVKAIQRDIAAKE
-296 IKKPSK
+296 IKKPTK

-324 QQQQPQQGR
+324 QQQQPQGGG

-340 STETQQERARRL
+340 STETQRERARRL

-365 NRHRTRTIYSPSKDE
+365 NRHRTRTNYSPSKEE
-380 LERIKSTLTKN
+380 LEKIKSTLTKN

-397 DTLNKSRIL
+397 DTL
-406 TKVPEKEI
+406 TKNQLYVPPTKEL
-414 EKLTKVTQGNKLLNK
+414 EKLKVTQNNKILNK
-429 GFKSGTRGMTKANL
+429 GFKTGTRGMTKANL
-443 FTKLSRRIGTKGKI
+443 FTKLSRRLGTKTKV

-467 YQALKPKTK
+467 YQAFKPNKTK
-476 TKTKTETPG
+476 TKTPPT
-485 GGVPIPVNPSNFK
+485 GGVPIPITSTPSKLLNAK
-498 MVPASLKLGVK
+498 ASLGTK
-509 QTKLPSPAIN
+509 QTKLPLDQRS
-519 PSTNRQ
+519 ST
-525 YTDAQG
+525 
-531 GTSQN
+531 QN
-536 KINRFVARSAQAK
+536 KVNRLVGGSALAK
-549 R
+549 S

>member
-1 MSLFES
+1 MSLFER
-7 IEKVK
+7 IKNKTITEVTDKEYEKE
-12 LNNRQA
+12 
-18 LQEVKDELI
+18 LQKDA
-27 QPSERKI
+27 
-34 EGQKKIVSKAEKQ
+34 KKSAAQQIKQVSKAEKQ

-68 TSDDPKVS
+68 TADDPKVS

-102 QKTREFTQKT
+102 QKTRDFTQPSGT
-112 GVTVGNERLR
+112 VTPGNERLR
-122 KDPLDTSVT
+122 KDPLDASITIKKPV
-131 LPKTKHQKLRAQTT
+131 TKHEKLRAQTT
-145 GLQKKYQLKPDSRG
+145 ALQKKYQLKPDSRG

-187 KKDAVALQKFNQQ
+187 KKDAAALQKFNQQ

-281 PYQVKAIEREIAAKA
+281 PYQVKAIQRDIAAKE
-296 IKKPSK
+296 IKKPTK

-324 QQQQPQQGR
+324 QQQQPQ

-340 STETQQERARRL
+340 STETQRERARRL
-352 RDRVNKGSGSRTT
+352 RDRVNKG
-365 NRHRTRTIYSPSKDE
+365 NRRVYVNPNRTRTYTPSKDE
-380 LERIKSTLTKN
+380 LEKIKSTLSRNT
-391 NRKSFG
+391 RKSFG
-397 DTLNKSRIL
+397 DTLNKSRVI
-406 TKVPEKEI
+406 TQVPEKEI
-414 EKLTKVTQGNKLLNK
+414 AKKLTTVTQGNKLLNK
-429 GFKSGTRGMTKANL
+429 GFKTGTRGMTKANL
-443 FTKLSRRIGTKGKI
+443 FTKLSRRMGTKTKV

-467 YQALKPKTK
+467 YQAFKPNKTK
-476 TKTKTETPG
+476 TKTPPT
-485 GGVPIPVNPSNFK
+485 GGVPIPITSTPSKLLNAK
-498 MVPASLKLGVK
+498 ASLGTK
-509 QTKLPSPAIN
+509 QTKLPLDQRS
-519 PSTNRQ
+519 ST
-525 YTDAQG
+525 
-531 GTSQN
+531 QN
-536 KINRFVARSAQAK
+536 KVNRLVGGSALAK
-549 R
+549 S

>member
-7 IEKVK
+7 IKKVK

-27 QPSERKI
+27 QPSKGEIK
-34 EGQKKIVSKAEKQ
+34 GQKKLVKRVEKDPLLKV
-47 ITRVKPGERVKQR
+47 TKPKPGE
-60 NIVKKFFS
+60 VKKLKKIIKKFPGFDV
-68 TSDDPKVS
+68 SDDPA
-76 GDSSMRDIEGDPASK
+76 GNQMRDIEGDKQSN
-91 KIRQE
+91 KIRKE

-112 GVTVGNERLR
+112 GVTAGNERLR

-131 LPKTKHQKLRAQTT
+131 LPKTKHEKLRAQTT

-269 LDMGGKTSERLK
+269 LDMGGRTSERLK
-281 PYQVKAIEREIAAKA
+281 PYQVKAIQRDIAAKE
-296 IKKPSK
+296 IKKPTK

-324 QQQQPQQGR
+324 QQQQPQ
-333 SRPNPNV
+333 SRP
-340 STETQQERARRL
+340 STTTQQERARKL
-352 RDRVNKGSGSRTT
+352 RDRVNKG
-365 NRHRTRTIYSPSKDE
+365 NRRVFVNPSKKE
-380 LERIKSTLTKN
+380 IEKLTSTISTN
-391 NRKSFG
+391 TRKSFG
-397 DTLNKSRIL
+397 DTLNKSRVI
-406 TKVPEKEI
+406 TKVPEKEL
-414 EKLTKVTQGNKLLNK
+414 EKLIPKGDKLTFGKGTINK
-429 GFKSGTRGMTKANL
+429 GFKTGTRGMTKANL
-443 FTKLSRRIGTKGKI
+443 FTKLSRRMGTKTKI

-467 YQALKPKTK
+467 YQAFKPNKTK
-476 TKTKTETPG
+476 TKTPPT
-485 GGVPIPVNPSNFK
+485 GGVPIPITSTPSKLLNAK
-498 MVPASLKLGVK
+498 ASLGTK
-509 QTKLPSPAIN
+509 QTKLPLDQRS
-519 PSTNRQ
+519 ST
-525 YTDAQG
+525 
-531 GTSQN
+531 QN
-536 KINRFVARSAQAK
+536 KVNRLVGGSALAK
-549 R
+549 S

>member
-27 QPSERKI
+27 QPSDRKI

-68 TSDDPKVS
+68 TADDPKVS
-76 GDSSMRDIEGDPASK
+76 GDSSMRDIEGDPASN
-91 KIRQE
+91 KIRKE

-102 QKTREFTQKT
+102 QKTRDFTQPSGT
-112 GVTVGNERLR
+112 VTPGNERLR
-122 KDPLDTSVT
+122 KDPLDASITIKKPV
-131 LPKTKHQKLRAQTT
+131 TKHEKLRAQTT
-145 GLQKKYQLKPDSRG
+145 ALQKKYQLKPDSRG

-187 KKDAVALQKFNQQ
+187 KKDAAALQKFNQQ

-269 LDMGGKTSERLK
+269 LDMGGRTVRKTLK
-281 PYQVKAIEREIAAKA
+281 PYEVKAIQRDIAAKE
-296 IKKPSK
+296 IKKPTK

-324 QQQQPQQGR
+324 QQQQPQ
-333 SRPNPNV
+333 SRP
-340 STETQQERARRL
+340 STTTQQERARKL
-352 RDRVNKGSGSRTT
+352 RDRVNKG
-365 NRHRTRTIYSPSKDE
+365 NRRVFVNPSKKE
-380 LERIKSTLTKN
+380 IEKLTSTISTN
-391 NRKSFG
+391 TRKSFG
-397 DTLNKSRIL
+397 DTLNKSRVI
-406 TKVPEKEI
+406 TKVPEKEL
-414 EKLTKVTQGNKLLNK
+414 EKLIPKGDKLTFGKGTINK
-429 GFKSGTRGMTKANL
+429 GFKTGTRGMTKANL
-443 FTKLSRRIGTKGKI
+443 FTKLSRRMGTKTKV

-467 YQALKPKTK
+467 YQAFKPNKTK
-476 TKTKTETPG
+476 TKTPPT
-485 GGVPIPVNPSNFK
+485 GGVPIPITSTPSKLLNAK
-498 MVPASLKLGVK
+498 ASLGTK
-509 QTKLPSPAIN
+509 QTKLPLDQRS
-519 PSTNRQ
+519 ST
-525 YTDAQG
+525 
-531 GTSQN
+531 QN
-536 KINRFVARSAQAK
+536 KVNRLVGGSALAK
-549 R
+549 S